1 MTPVECARIEGV
13 YWRLVTQRNIERKAI
28 MKTDKTTAPIEVPP
42 LVAQALVPEFIRL
55 PRVGTECPH
64 TGLRR
69 SKINELILPSELN
82 GGHPP
87 VKSFVL
93 RRRGSR
99 TGVRLVEFRSLVD
112 YIRAHPQEGC

>member
-1 MTPVECARIEGV
+1 
-13 YWRLVTQRNIERKAI
+13 

-69 SKINELILPSELN
+69 SKINSLILPSEIN

-112 YIRAHPQEGC
+112 YIRQHPQEGC

>member
-1 MTPVECARIEGV
+1 
-13 YWRLVTQRNIERKAI
+13 

-42 LVAQALVPEFIRL
+42 LVAQALVPEFLRL
-55 PRVGTECPH
+55 PPAGTACPH

-69 SKINELILPSELN
+69 SKINELILPSEIN

-112 YIRAHPQEGC
+112 YIRQHPQEGC

>member
-42 LVAQALVPEFIRL
+42 LVAQALVPEFVRL

-82 GGHPP
+82 AGKPP

-93 RRRGSR
+93 RRKGSR
-99 TGVRLVEFRSLVD
+99 TGVRLIDYKSLVD
-112 YIRAHPQEGC
+112 YIRAHPQEV